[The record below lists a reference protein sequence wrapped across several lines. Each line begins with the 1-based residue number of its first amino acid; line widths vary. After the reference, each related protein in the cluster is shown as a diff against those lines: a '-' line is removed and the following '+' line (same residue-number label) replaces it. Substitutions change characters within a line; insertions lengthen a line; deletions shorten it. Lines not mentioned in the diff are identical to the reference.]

1 MSDSVS
7 ITSSQ
12 RSGDYTTI
20 KKGARITNAEIDA
33 LETYQITLG
42 INESLRKGEPLENNE
57 PLGGIDD
64 KKLFKNLKSL
74 LSKSTINETITV
86 YRGIKIGYDDMEEVL
101 DYFKQSPVIKEFL
114 STTINKS
121 VATHF
126 MGGGKHVKYN
136 KERDV
141 FYPMFG
147 DSIDKS
153 EVDKHDIIKKG
164 KDTFLRDMFPCCF
177 FEIELPKGTNAVY
190 LPDFNTITG
199 TLDVFVEEDE
209 ILVMPGGR
217 LMYLGS
223 RVEVGKE
230 FEHYP
235 SRKTNK
241 KEKEELVSS
250 RTVYQFR
257 YVQDAKRSRTKS
269 SKSVKRSKSKA
280 SSKRSKS
287 KASPKRSK
295 SKASPK
301 RSKSKASP
309 KRSKSKASPKRSKS
323 KASPKR
329 SKSKAS
335 PKRSKSKASP
345 KRSKS
350 KASPKRSKSKAKKD
364 CPDGQTRDRITK
376 ECRPKKAPGRPK
388 KV

>member
-12 RSGDYTTI
+12 RSGEYTTI

-42 INESLRKGEPLENNE
+42 INESLRKGEPLENNDDY
-57 PLGGIDD
+57 IDE

-74 LSKSTINETITV
+74 LSKSRINETMTV
-86 YRGIKIGYDDMEEVL
+86 YRGIKIGYDNMEEVL
-101 DYFKQSPVIKEFL
+101 EYFKQSPVIKEFL
-114 STTINKS
+114 STTVDKS

-126 MGGGKHVKYN
+126 MGGGKYVRYN

-147 DSIDKS
+147 HSIDKS

-164 KDTFLRDMFPCCF
+164 KDTFLRDRFPCCF

-199 TLDVFVEEDE
+199 GTLEEFSEENE

-235 SRKTNK
+235 ARKTNK
-241 KEKEELVSS
+241 KEKEDLVSS

-257 YVQDAKRSRTKS
+257 YVQNIQKKS
-269 SKSVKRSKSKA
+269 A
-280 SSKRSKS
+280 KRSKS

-295 SKASPK
+295 SKV
-301 RSKSKASP
+301 
-309 KRSKSKASPKRSKS
+309 
-323 KASPKR
+323 
-329 SKSKAS
+329 S

-364 CPDGQTRDRITK
+364 CPEGQTRDRITK